1 MSDSAEVRYGIV
13 YDVRPEPLDPA
24 ATTWV
29 EAGAVRFGIESRNVT
44 PESLRETYK
53 DDPEGLAEIE
63 ANSPEGGFADEGV
76 SIHVLG
82 SEDGHEYLRF
92 DAFAGDPHYHY
103 IHRSG
108 ERNHWVPFDD
118 VAGGDMVEFAL
129 SCLRDRLPAMLSAAG
144 GESLAARLDPSV
156 QVPAVEEVARRIQSI
171 EPAG

>member
-1 MSDSAEVRYGIV
+1 MSDSAEVRFGVV
-13 YDVRPEPLDPA
+13 YEVQPEPLDPA

-44 PESLRETYK
+44 PESLREAYR

-63 ANSPEGGFADEGV
+63 ANSPEGGFSDEGV

-82 SEDGHEYLRF
+82 TEDGHEYLRF

-118 VAGGDMVEFAL
+118 IAGGDVVEFAL
-129 SCLRDRLPAMLSAAG
+129 CCLRERLPAMLTAAG
-144 GESLAARLDPSV
+144 GESVARRLDASV
-156 QVPAVEEVARRIQSI
+156 QAPAVDEVARRIRS
-171 EPAG
+171 ARAAL

>member
-1 MSDSAEVRYGIV
+1 MSDASEVRYGVV
-13 YDVRPEPLDPA
+13 YDVKPEPLDPS

-44 PESLRETYK
+44 PESLREAYK

-63 ANSPEGGFADEGV
+63 ASSPEGGFSDEGV

-82 SEDGHEYLRF
+82 AEDGHEYLRF

-103 IHRSG
+103 IHRAG
-108 ERNHWVPFDD
+108 DRNHWVPFDD

-129 SCLRDRLPAMLSAAG
+129 GCLRDRLAAMLSEAG
-144 GESLAARLDPSV
+144 GEAVAASLDARV
-156 QVPAVEEVARRIQSI
+156 QATAVDEVARRIRSL
-171 EPAG
+171 ESAS